1 MWSWLTNFDR
11 FLNELI
17 KGIFSKKLIIIK
29 GKLQS

>member
-1 MWSWLTNFDR
+1 MWSSLTNFDR

-17 KGIFSKKLIIIK
+17 KGIFLKKNLIK